1 VLLSPS
7 FLLANAV
14 WFGAETSVYT
24 IMGQRQFEQGFTST
38 RVALMHKSGRSLV
51 WSLAVCSGPSSV
63 RVQRAIHHPPQ
74 KGVFRKLPLAEAAA
88 YCVISLS
95 FLQRTRQA
103 EES

>member
-24 IMGQRQFEQGFTST
+24 IMGQRQLEQGFTST

-51 WSLAVCSGPSSV
+51 WSLAVCSGSSSV
-63 RVQRAIHHPPQ
+63 RVQRAIHTPRERRFPETAPRR
-74 KGVFRKLPLAEAAA
+74 GSRVLRYIPSLASVSPAG
-88 YCVISLS
+88 
-95 FLQRTRQA
+95 
-103 EES
+103 